1 LKKSKYTPLYE
12 AFRAKLAGM
21 RKAAHLTQRQL
32 AAKLKCPRTIV
43 ERIEMG
49 ERRVDVVELYWLC
62 KALTVD
68 PMNAFPEI
76 VKALLAADREERIA
90 SKHGRRSGRT
100 ALKAHRRPHKK
111 K

>member
-12 AFRAKLAGM
+12 AFRVKLAGM

-32 AAKLKCPRTIV
+32 AAKLKCPRTII

-62 KALTVD
+62 SAFEVDAKA
-68 PMNAFPEI
+68 AFVSI
-76 VKALLAADREERIA
+76 VQALLAADREKRMA
-90 SKHGRRSGRT
+90 TKRGRRSGRSGSIP
-100 ALKAHRRPHKK
+100 LRRPRKMK
-111 K
+111 